1 LIENVDENLSPFH
14 QNSSPV
20 NQNTSPVPPQI
31 SPRPDD
37 SAPGL
42 RQLLI
47 PMARVAPEIS
57 TRSTNNSSSSGSGG
71 ASVVPVVPE
80 ADDDSKRY
88 CWVCFAT
95 DEDDLTAQWVKP
107 CRCRGTTK
115 WVHQAC
121 IQRWIDEKQKGNATA
136 KVSCPQCN
144 TEYCIFYPRQGIGSL
159 VVLMDSVD
167 ALISKVCPFV
177 AAGIVVGSI
186 YWTAVTYGA
195 VTVMQ
200 VTGHKEGLSIMEQA
214 DPLVLL
220 VGLPTI
226 PVVLILGKMIR
237 WEDQAL
243 RFIRKHSWKIPLLRH
258 ILPAWNPPSV
268 LERSVAQDLPPL
280 SDPVSAT
287 RILCGALLLPTIATL
302 LGKAL
307 FENVRSNFK
316 RALLG
321 GMAFIT
327 IKGVLRIYHKQQ
339 QYVRQSERK
348 IMDFNLEARR
358 SNENG
363 AGDSSSVAR

>member
-1 LIENVDENLSPFH
+1 MNM
-14 QNSSPV
+14 
-20 NQNTSPVPPQI
+20 NQ
-31 SPRPDD
+31 
-37 SAPGL
+37 
-42 RQLLI
+42 
-47 PMARVAPEIS
+47 
-57 TRSTNNSSSSGSGG
+57 SSGGSSGTG
-71 ASVVPVVPE
+71 GVSTAAPVPVVPIV
-80 ADDDSKRY
+80 DDDSKRY

-144 TEYCIFYPRQGIGSL
+144 TEYYIFYPKQGAL

-167 ALISKVCPFV
+167 ALISRICPFV

-200 VTGHKEGLSIMEQA
+200 IAGHKEGLSLMEQA

-226 PVVLILGKMIR
+226 PIILILGKMIR

-243 RFIRKHSWKIPLLRH
+243 RFIRKHSWKIPLLKH
-258 ILPAWNPPSV
+258 ILPAWNPPSL

-339 QYVRQSERK
+339 QYVRQSERT
-348 IMDFNLEARR
+348 IRDFNPDARR
-358 SNENG
+358 PPTEGVDTSGG
-363 AGDSSSVAR
+363 AGGDANNIF